1 MQHDVYENI
10 FALGDCT
17 NLPTSKTAAGITS
30 QHKIVAQNITNIF
43 KGKELRADYDGY
55 TRKSFIFMN
64 IHGVVKPPWLE
75 EIDGDLHGISDFC
88 DFCMTF

>member
-30 QHKIVAQNITNIF
+30 QHKVVAENINNIF
-43 KGKELRADYDGY
+43 NGKDLRADYDGY
-55 TRKSFIFMN
+55 TR
-64 IHGVVKPPWLE
+64 
-75 EIDGDLHGISDFC
+75 
-88 DFCMTF
+88 